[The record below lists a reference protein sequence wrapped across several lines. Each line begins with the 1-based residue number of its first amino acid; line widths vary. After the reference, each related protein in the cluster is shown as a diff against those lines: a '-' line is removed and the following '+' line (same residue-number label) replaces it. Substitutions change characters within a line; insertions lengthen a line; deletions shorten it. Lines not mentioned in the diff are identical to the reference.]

1 MEAVVVA
8 VDGPAGSGKSSV
20 CRGVAQTL
28 GLRYLDTGAMYRA
41 MTWAVLQAGISP
53 DDAER
58 IGQFSSSP
66 IIESGTDPAAPTI
79 HVDGVDVAGPI
90 READVTAAVSAV
102 SAVPL
107 VRTRLVELQRSQA
120 AAAVDAGQGIVLE
133 GRDIGS
139 VVLPDA
145 DLKVFLTADPVE
157 RARRRAGEQTDG
169 GVTLAQVEASLVQRD
184 RRDASRAMSPLLQA
198 EGARILDTTDL
209 SLDQVIDEVCL
220 LVRNASAGVSHE

>member
-1 MEAVVVA
+1 MVA

-20 CRGVAQTL
+20 CRGVAQAL

-41 MTWAVLQAGISP
+41 MTWSVLQAGISP
-53 DDAER
+53 DDAE
-58 IGQFSSSP
+58 GVAQFCSGP
-66 IIESGTDPAAPTI
+66 VIESGTNPAAPTI
-79 HVDGVDVAGPI
+79 CVDGVDVAGPI

-107 VRTRLVELQRSQA
+107 VRTMLVQLQREHVA
-120 AAAVDAGQGIVLE
+120 EAVKAGQGIVLE

-157 RARRRAGEQTDG
+157 RARRRAGERAG
-169 GVTLAQVEASLVQRD
+169 GGATLTQVEASLVQRD
-184 RRDASRAMSPLLQA
+184 EKDASRATSPMLQA
-198 EGARILDTTDL
+198 EGARVLDTTDL

-220 LVRNASAGVSHE
+220 LVRQASEGPSHE